1 VKQGTVVGNGKTP
14 PGVLKKA
21 VDPALERAFLGAEV
35 LVGVAY
41 DGINSIRHPDEFY
54 SSNFGNAGHP
64 IFDLKL

>member
-1 VKQGTVVGNGKTP
+1 
-14 PGVLKKA
+14 VLKKA